1 MLFAIDKNTDEII
14 VSESPK
20 GSNKI
25 NTVERIKREDNVIL
39 YNAVAMLTSIS
50 NANDLDVS
58 LFKAMDKVCQL
69 IYKKHKEIV

>member
-1 MLFAIDKNTDEII
+1 MLFAIDKKTEEII

-20 GSNKI
+20 GSHKI

-39 YNAVAMLTSIS
+39 YNAVVTLSSIS
-50 NANDLDVS
+50 SANNLDVS
-58 LFKAMDKVCQL
+58 LFKAMDKICQL